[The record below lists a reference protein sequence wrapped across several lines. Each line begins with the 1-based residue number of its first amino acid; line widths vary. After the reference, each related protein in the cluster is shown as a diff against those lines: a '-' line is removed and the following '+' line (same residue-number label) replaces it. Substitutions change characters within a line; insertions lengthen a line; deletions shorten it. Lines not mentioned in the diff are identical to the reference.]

1 MGEEIY
7 NTLYESLAPKIGEP
21 LKPILAIIKEVDD
34 TKKEKEEV
42 AEDENKILVLEKRVG
57 NCLETHQRALLDYF
71 GWSDKLSDDRLGDM
85 GRREPD
91 DDMKTPGKFGR
102 GRKKSKNSRK
112 IKD

>member
-21 LKPILAIIKEVDD
+21 LKPILAIIKEADN

-57 NCLETHQRALLDYF
+57 KF
-71 GWSDKLSDDRLGDM
+71 I
-85 GRREPD
+85 RELYLIILVD
-91 DDMKTPGKFGR
+91 QI
-102 GRKKSKNSRK
+102 N
-112 IKD
+112 